1 MLYYDDPGLI
11 KDMLNHFCKLWL
23 LMCEK
28 LTSKIDFDFAV
39 FWEDMSGRQG
49 SMISP
54 ATFREFMSPNYK
66 KLTDFLKSRGINIF
80 AVDTD
85 GYVGELINLFL
96 EIGINMLFPFE
107 QQADN
112 DLIKFRK
119 KFPELRMF
127 GGIDKK
133 ILSRDKISID
143 KELEKISFL
152 IGKGGYIPSIDHNV
166 SPDSSW
172 ENFKYYRNRLNEII
186 DSKKILL

>member
-1 MLYYDDPGLI
+1 
-11 KDMLNHFCKLWL
+11 MLNHFCKLWL